1 MKHYKARG
9 LYFYEDVWRLG
20 NTTIQ
25 RREECCNKGS
35 WKKNAHSWDTPPP
48 PPSLPHQSKQQVAR
62 SSVPHSSRP
71 ACAVPDCRSVA
82 GHWPLQ
88 WQPGWP
94 QPCHHRSCPPAAA
107 HGSLPPATSR
117 VRQKLPGG
125 AILRK
130 QSARAWQ
137 MRLLHCPCVCMSRIA
152 LHLLYTQDY
161 SKITVV
167 RIKG

>member
-9 LYFYEDVWRLG
+9 LYEDVWRLG

-48 PPSLPHQSKQQVAR
+48 PPFLPHQSKQQVAR

-82 GHWPLQ
+82 GHWPLAMTARVATALS
-88 WQPGWP
+88 P
-94 QPCHHRSCPPAAA
+94 QILSPSSYSRLPPNRHIQGQAETAWWCYFKKTKCKSTANEAAA
-107 HGSLPPATSR
+107 LPVCIHVSYCSTSSLYP
-117 VRQKLPGG
+117 
-125 AILRK
+125 
-130 QSARAWQ
+130 
-137 MRLLHCPCVCMSRIA
+137 RIF
-152 LHLLYTQDY
+152 
-161 SKITVV
+161 
-167 RIKG
+167 

>member
-9 LYFYEDVWRLG
+9 LYEDVWRLG

-48 PPSLPHQSKQQVAR
+48 PPFLPHQSKQQVAR

-82 GHWPLQ
+82 GHWPLAMTARVATALS
-88 WQPGWP
+88 P
-94 QPCHHRSCPPAAA
+94 QILFPSSCSRLPPSRHIQGQAETAWWCYFKKTKCKSTANEAAA
-107 HGSLPPATSR
+107 LPVCIHVSYCSTSSLYP
-117 VRQKLPGG
+117 
-125 AILRK
+125 
-130 QSARAWQ
+130 
-137 MRLLHCPCVCMSRIA
+137 RIF
-152 LHLLYTQDY
+152 
-161 SKITVV
+161 
-167 RIKG
+167 